1 MAVFQPD
8 PTHLAEQFA
17 SLAAQT
23 HRLDQLVVVIADTVS
38 EDLVAQCNADH
49 GLPLSLVIPTTTSD
63 SIRAFE
69 QGLTHALTLYPDAD
83 AHKGPNSPL
92 IALCDQDDIWHP
104 NRLERGVAAL
114 QTTGAALVHSDARLV
129 ADDGTSVLHK
139 SMFAFE
145 KRHPSPGLRGLLYR
159 NNITGMTCLMR
170 LELVAQALPFPAQ
183 NGVHFHHDLW
193 LGLMAQATG
202 RGVYYLPEALVDYR
216 QHGHNVIGAV
226 DRQKKSDV
234 GVIKQLRTFN
244 IRQKAAPYALARY
257 LAHCTKARINTLVQT
272 GQLQADQAQTQPL
285 KPFLKFLRGGG
296 AHLWD
301 ATLLGLRG
309 RTGLARIAGSFALV
323 SAGRSA
329 WALRTAL
336 TKGLS
341 HAIANFDTRL
351 YSLSPG
357 LPPPTLD
364 EGTDPATTPK
374 SYTSLQDQRKQ
385 PGWSPDFNA
394 PHPAVCVLVPSL
406 NPTEMFAGIV
416 SAIDLGVGLATRG
429 IPVRFIATDAP
440 VSSREASFH
449 FLQQRLT
456 QSKTKSGKTAEI
468 DLQCGVQNDTLS
480 AHPDDQFLATAWWTA
495 HCADTLI
502 KTAKYN
508 TPEFMYL
515 IQDHEPHFYPWGQEF
530 ADASNS
536 YDLQFRAIFNT
547 TLLRDYF
554 ASLGYAFAQHDT
566 PQTTF
571 AFHPA
576 IEISTYAN
584 GHRPTRTGP
593 RRLAIYG
600 RPSVARNMLA
610 STVEAL
616 AIFITEQSLTS
627 DDIELISVG
636 EAHPPITLPNGLTLK
651 SFGKLP
657 LSSYPD
663 FLASI
668 DLGLSLMYSPHP
680 SHPPI
685 EMAAAGARVVT
696 NSFGQKDLSLLSSA
710 ILSSTTA
717 STDLAQ
723 TLAKAWTMGPV
734 TQAERN
740 IDLTQIGAGLDDM
753 LDQLAASLR
762 PSFPKVERH

>member
-1 MAVFQPD
+1 MAVFQPN

-23 HRLDQLVVVIADTVS
+23 HHIDQLVVIVADTVS
-38 EDLVAQCNADH
+38 QALVTQCNAEH
-49 GLPLSLVIPTTTSD
+49 NLPLSLVVPTASCD

-69 QGLTHALTLYPDAD
+69 LGLAHALTLYPEAG
-83 AHKGPNSPL
+83 ASKGPDSPL
-92 IALCDQDDIWHP
+92 IALSDQDDIWHP
-104 NRLERGVAAL
+104 NRLAQGVAAVR
-114 QTTGAALVHSDARLV
+114 TTGAALVHSDARLV
-129 ADDGTSVLHK
+129 ADDGTTVLHA

-145 KRHPSPGLRGLLYR
+145 KRHPAPGLRGLLYR

-183 NGVHFHHDLW
+183 NGAHFYHDLW
-193 LGLMAQATG
+193 LGLIAEATG
-202 RGVYYLPEALVDYR
+202 GGIHHLPEALVDYR
-216 QHGHNVIGAV
+216 QHANNAIGAV
-226 DRQKKSDV
+226 DRQNETKT
-234 GVIKQLRTFN
+234 GVIKQLRAFN

-257 LAHCTKARINTLVQT
+257 LAHCVHARVRTLIET
-272 GQLQADQAQTQPL
+272 GQVHADQAQLQPL

-296 AHLWD
+296 THLWD
-301 ATLLGLRG
+301 ATRLGLRG

-323 SAGRSA
+323 SVGRTAWAVRSA
-329 WALRTAL
+329 L
-336 TKGLS
+336 TDGLS
-341 HAIANFDTRL
+341 YAMSKFDTRL
-351 YSLSPG
+351 YSMSPG
-357 LPPPTLD
+357 LAPPTLD
-364 EGTDPATTPK
+364 EGTDPFTTPK
-374 SYTSLQDQRKQ
+374 TYTSLQDTRKH
-385 PGWSPDFNA
+385 PGWRPDFNA
-394 PHPAVCVLVPSL
+394 PEPAVCVLVPSL
-406 NPTEMFAGIV
+406 NPSEMFAGIV
-416 SAIDLGVGLATRG
+416 SAIDLGLGLATRG
-429 IPVRFIATDAP
+429 IPVRFIATDMP
-440 VSSREASFH
+440 ILSQDTSRH
-449 FLQQRLT
+449 FLEQRLAKNMA
-456 QSKTKSGKTAEI
+456 QSGETAPI
-468 DLQCGVQNDTLS
+468 DVQCGVQNDTLP

-502 KTAKYN
+502 KTASYN

-530 ADASNS
+530 ADATNS
-536 YDLQFRAIFNT
+536 YDLPFRAIFNT

-554 ASLGYAFAQHDT
+554 ANIGYAFAHPDAL
-566 PQTTF
+566 

-576 IEISTYAN
+576 IEISTYSN
-584 GHRPTRTGP
+584 GHRPTRSGP
-593 RRLAIYG
+593 RRLAVYG
-600 RPSVARNMLA
+600 RPSVARNMLT

-616 AIFITEQSLTS
+616 AIFITEQSLTQ

-657 LSSYPD
+657 LSGYPD
-663 FLASI
+663 FLSSI

-685 EMAAAGARVVT
+685 EMAAAGIRVIT

-710 ILSSTTA
+710 ILSSTTT

-723 TLAKAWTMGPV
+723 TLAKAWARGPV

-740 IDLTQIGAGLDDM
+740 IDLTQLGLELDDM
-753 LDQLAASLR
+753 LDKLVTSLPPALLAI
-762 PSFPKVERH
+762 KRH